1 VVEAVR
7 VGGRVD
13 FDSACFGVS
22 HPTGSLCVCLL
33 RWCRWVLVGVVFLEA
48 ALVHGSLFVVIGSFF
63 VIWVV

>member
-1 VVEAVR
+1 MVKVVR

-13 FDSACFGVS
+13 FDSACFGVN

-33 RWCRWVLVGVVFLEA
+33 RWWRWVFVEVVFLET
-48 ALVHGSLFVVIGSFF
+48 ALLHGSLFVIIGSFF